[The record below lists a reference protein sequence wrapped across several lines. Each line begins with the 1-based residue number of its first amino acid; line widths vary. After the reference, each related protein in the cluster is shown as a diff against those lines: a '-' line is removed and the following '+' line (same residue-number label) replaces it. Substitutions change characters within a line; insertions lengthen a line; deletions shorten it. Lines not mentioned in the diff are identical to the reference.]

1 MTLFD
6 PLIRCFVSDPKV
18 WIYHLTSYMDNPWSY
33 LSGFVKLGIFHR
45 CAITLLFYKM
55 FKSLWKWNIENTN
68 FWTFQKKGIFEI
80 RVTVASFLGSKTV
93 AKAYYDH
100 HPTSLHIC
108 SHEKYKQSS
117 YTKWLFCGG
126 FLELGRS
133 FWNLRFLKDFCRFL

>member
-1 MTLFD
+1 MT
-6 PLIRCFVSDPKV
+6 PSSDVLLVTLKYESTIWRHIWTIPDHIYQVLWNWGFFTGVQSPSYFIKCLKV
-18 WIYHLTSYMDNPWSY
+18 YGN
-33 LSGFVKLGIFHR
+33 GILKIPIFEH
-45 CAITLLFYKM
+45 F
-55 FKSLWKWNIENTN
+55 
-68 FWTFQKKGIFEI
+68 KKGIFEI